1 MAEGGGAGAGEG
13 GRPGRDAGGDAGAG
27 SDAIVV
33 GLGSNVE
40 PERHLLEAIRLLGER
55 AEVVAVSSAWAT
67 APVGPAGQPPFLN
80 AAVQLRTPL
89 PPLRVKPELLRP
101 VEAAMGRVRT
111 ADRFAPRPIDLD
123 FVAWGGGELRELG
136 LELPDPD
143 LLRHAHVALPAADVA
158 PGWRHP
164 RTGETLAVIAERLV
178 GALAPAA
185 RPRRLDLDLR
195 GGRNS

>member
-1 MAEGGGAGAGEG
+1 MAEGGDTGDG

-33 GLGSNVE
+33 GLGSNVD
-40 PERHLLEAIRLLGER
+40 PERHLPEAIRLLGER
-55 AEVVAVSSAWAT
+55 AEVLAVSSAWAT

-89 PPLRVKPELLRP
+89 PPRRVKPELLRP

-123 FVAWGGGELRELG
+123 FVVWGGGELRESG
-136 LELPDPD
+136 LEVPDPD
-143 LLRHAHVALPAADVA
+143 LLRHAHVALPAAEVA
-158 PGWRHP
+158 PDWLHP
-164 RTGETLAVIAERLV
+164 RTGESLAAIADRLV
-178 GALAPAA
+178 AALRPAA
-185 RPRRLDLDLR
+185 RPRRLALAL
-195 GGRNS
+195 GGAGG